1 MARPSWYVFTLFI
14 ILLVA
19 IIYSFFVFV
28 QNQTNWFLTIAILW
42 AILLPIICSFPYG
55 FVYFFSIPAP
65 FLGTVF
71 SLMMVIEKYV
81 GISVTGFLIAVFL
94 SFVLVTG
101 FHIMT
106 RKRTMFWKLPMS
118 SLSRLGIATSS
129 LIFLILAMA
138 VISPPILGAT
148 PQSEFF
154 FLAAG
159 IFGYVAT
166 SMLYVNSSYRLYLLS
181 NRIGTFTL
189 NKLLSEKWKNIEK
202 KFPSEQ
208 KDVNLLRYC
217 FNESFTSFLD
227 GNFEK
232 SFVWGYMVIREKTI
246 VDPTELVNDKREGK
260 SSFAEI
266 RTTLQHSRRGDK
278 HIETE
283 RIRKVMKNLS
293 DDALDLLEREISLIN
308 KVAE

>member
-1 MARPSWYVFTLFI
+1 
-14 ILLVA
+14 
-19 IIYSFFVFV
+19 
-28 QNQTNWFLTIAILW
+28 
-42 AILLPIICSFPYG
+42 
-55 FVYFFSIPAP
+55 
-65 FLGTVF
+65 
-71 SLMMVIEKYV
+71 MVIEKYV
-81 GISVTGFLIAVFL
+81 GISVSGFLTAVFL
-94 SFVLVTG
+94 SFVFVTS
-101 FHIMT
+101 FHILT

-129 LIFLILAMA
+129 VIFLILTMA
-138 VISPPILGAT
+138 VISPPILGVN

-154 FLAAG
+154 FLAVG
-159 IFGYVAT
+159 IFGYMAT

-181 NRIGTFTL
+181 NRIGTSNL
-189 NKLLSEKWKNIEK
+189 DKLMSEKWNNIEK
-202 KFPSEQ
+202 KFSSEQ
-208 KDVNLLRYC
+208 KDVDILRYY
-217 FNESFTSFLD
+217 FNESLTSFLD

-246 VDPTELVNDKREGK
+246 VDPTEFVDDKREGK

-266 RTTLQHSRRGDK
+266 RTTLQHSRRGGT